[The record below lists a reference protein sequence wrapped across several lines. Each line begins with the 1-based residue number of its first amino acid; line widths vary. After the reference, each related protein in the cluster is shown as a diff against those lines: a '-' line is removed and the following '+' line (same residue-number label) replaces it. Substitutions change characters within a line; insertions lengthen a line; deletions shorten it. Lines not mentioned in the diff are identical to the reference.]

1 MWYNDKKHLEG
12 KPMTNKKPL
21 PMLLAGIAM
30 ILYPIL
36 TFAISLVSGIIN
48 LIELIKFA
56 AISTDMLSILRYLL
70 GYVGVGIWC
79 LLLSIVGIVF
89 IITFIKPGKVLYCIS
104 FALLGALG
112 IAYGLLGIVSDATLL
127 LSNIESIQYCIENQY
142 WFSVITTLSNLFG
155 ATFIHTLAAILI
167 SVLAFISLT
176 PKAGK
181 VISKFWII
189 PTVLSAVECLFYVVF
204 TVGVRILLGVN
215 VVGALVGGMFAIMY
229 VGFTACIL
237 LAGLGM
243 SSMVKKNFG
252 KSAE

>member
-1 MWYNDKKHLEG
+1 
-12 KPMTNKKPL
+12 
-21 PMLLAGIAM
+21 MLFAGIAM

-36 TFAISLVSGIIN
+36 MFAINLVSGIIK
-48 LIELIKFA
+48 LIDLIKIA
-56 AISTDMLSILRYLL
+56 AISPDILSILRYLL
-70 GYVGVGIWC
+70 GYVGVGIWG

-89 IITFIKPGKVLYCIS
+89 IIAFIKPGKVLYCIS

-127 LSNIESIQYCIENQY
+127 LSNIESIQYWIENQY
-142 WFSVITTLSNLFG
+142 WSSVIIVLANVFG

-189 PTVLSAVECLFYVVF
+189 PTVLSAVECLFHVVF
-204 TVGVRILLGVN
+204 TVGVRMMFGFNI
-215 VVGALVGGMFAIMY
+215 VGALLGGMFDIVY
-229 VGFTACIL
+229 VGFTVCIL

-252 KSAE
+252 KVTE